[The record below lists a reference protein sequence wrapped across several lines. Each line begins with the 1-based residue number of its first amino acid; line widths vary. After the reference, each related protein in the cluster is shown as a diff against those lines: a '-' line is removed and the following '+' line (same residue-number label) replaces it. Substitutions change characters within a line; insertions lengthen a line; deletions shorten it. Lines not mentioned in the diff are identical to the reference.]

1 MTDLNQRLA
10 EIESRLNEL
19 YEASN
24 HAWKAQDSDVT
35 NRIDSEFA
43 AQKERIADTI
53 VEAHS
58 AKLSVVKEAALDLL
72 IQHTGEH
79 TGYAKYLEIADR
91 LSSLDVFTRAYLME
105 RVKEGPMGRWLG
117 RAKGSSTLRSGR

>member
-24 HAWKAQDSDVT
+24 RTWKAQDGDAM

-43 AQKERIADTI
+43 AQKELIADMI

-58 AKLSVVKEAALDLL
+58 ARLSVVREAALNLL
-72 IQHTGEH
+72 IHHTGEH
-79 TGYAKYLEIADR
+79 KGYDKYREIADR
-91 LSSLDVFTRAYLME
+91 LSSLGIFTRAYLLE
-105 RVKEGPMGRWLG
+105 RVKERPVGRWL
-117 RAKGSSTLRSGR
+117 